1 MGVYKSYKRRFQ
13 LKNCNKIRL
22 EKYQN
27 DKIINEINKCLD
39 EMDENQLEMILNT
52 IQKQLPDDQL
62 LSAAH
67 LISTMRY
74 PKGPNKGKIYS
85 PYLQKKAYE
94 SITQS
99 LYKHQPTYKSL
110 QESNTKLKADFKK
123 LHRQNQTLIRK
134 TQSLGVQNRHL
145 RNQKSSHISQIRSL
159 VRCSHQ
165 ISDATFQKKIK
176 SIFEVNKRSYT
187 SNTVWLATSISQV
200 EPPQNWISIS
210 TLRTWHQNVSELHV
224 NAQICQVANASV
236 FGIMV
241 DESTRG
247 ETKNF
252 VMCYQFWD
260 QKNQTPAVVITRL
273 QDIQKCNAETVCDT
287 VIENIKQDGL
297 DLTKCALWTTD
308 NTAYMS
314 GDKGSAI
321 TLFNKKTGLKSL
333 RIGCGLHIIQIVLNH
348 FELAAFGKLSNGT
361 GFSKKSH
368 PYNLLYL
375 AWNLHDGYN
384 ASDKD
389 KPLNVNSQIIKNL
402 YDGLLGFH
410 YNQYQLPLRSRWD
423 YELQTAKQYLNRHAA
438 HIEFTNWFIEKLEN
452 RKTTPKTY
460 LENWRLFKTWL
471 VDPKLNIQV
480 KCLLITLPPGRRAHE
495 MPDKVFEWHEFLKNL
510 TNNFDMFFSDQL
522 TEAADSLS
530 SKEFEILFNDLEYGI
545 IEALKHFEKWLLQ
558 WLHLPLAVCRLGGN
572 NAQPFASSFY
582 HVILQ
587 KPWISLPSDLELR
600 FAQDLEG
607 DINNGITND
616 FGLRE
621 LLLHNNDFLEEFKR
635 FCSCDDPKL
644 YKFPNLYDFVK
655 NHIYFIVIHQQQV
668 EGLFNKLDLKTHPNM
683 SPAVKQSK
691 LRLSS
696 DKITK
701 ENLNDGLKDIRKQRT
716 KSRRTPLQEVQ
727 FGPNIASTLLKQIL
741 D

>member
-1 MGVYKSYKRRFQ
+1 MKHQESK
-13 LKNCNKIRL
+13 
-22 EKYQN
+22 EKEN
-27 DKIINEINKCLD
+27 RNRIDRMTLFNHRSESTGNFIN
-39 EMDENQLEMILNT
+39 
-52 IQKQLPDDQL
+52 
-62 LSAAH
+62 
-67 LISTMRY
+67 
-74 PKGPNKGKIYS
+74 
-85 PYLQKKAYE
+85 
-94 SITQS
+94 

-145 RNQKSSHISQIRSL
+145 HNQKPNYISKIRSL

-165 ISDATFQKKIK
+165 ISNATFQKKIK
-176 SIFEVNKRSYT
+176 SIFEVNKCSYT

-200 EPPQNWISIS
+200 GQVSLHSTVECMKLIYEFLIGEPPQNWISIS
-210 TLRTWHQNVSELHV
+210 TLRTWHQNVSKLHV
-224 NAQICQVANASV
+224 NAQICQVANTSV

-260 QKNQTPAVVITRL
+260 QKNQTPAVVIRRL

-287 VIENIKQDGL
+287 VIENIKQDSL
-297 DLTKCALWTTD
+297 DLTKCVLWTTD

-314 GDKGSAI
+314 GDKGGVI
-321 TLFNKKTGLKSL
+321 TLFNKKTGLKSS

-348 FELAAFGKLSNGT
+348 FELAAFRKLSNGT

-368 PYNLLYL
+368 LYNLLYL

-389 KPLNVNSQIIKNL
+389 KPLNINSQIIKNL

-410 YNQYQLPLRSRWD
+410 YNQYQLPFHSRWG
-423 YELQTAKQYLNRHAA
+423 YELQIAKQYLNRHAA
-438 HIEFTNWFIEKLEN
+438 HIEFTNWFIEKLEI

-460 LENWRLFKTWL
+460 LENWHLFKTWL

-480 KCLLITLPPGRRAHE
+480 KCLVNFAEHFYESLVQFMVKQDPIPWLYQNDQLITLPPGRRAHK
-495 MPDKVFEWHEFLKNL
+495 MPDKVFEC
-510 TNNFDMFFSDQL
+510 
-522 TEAADSLS
+522 
-530 SKEFEILFNDLEYGI
+530 KEFEILFNDLEYGI

-558 WLHLPLAVCRLGGN
+558 WLHLPLAVCHLGGN

-644 YKFPNLYDFVK
+644 YKFLNLYDFVK
-655 NHIYFIVIHQQQV
+655 NHIYFIVICQQQV

-701 ENLNDGLKDIRKQRT
+701 ENLNDGFKDIRKQKT